1 MPYFHVQIIPKSNP
15 KLEEWGF
22 DLVRDALLKRFVQPY
37 RDATHVGISGKWILA
52 DDIERLLIYTSEE
65 NASTLGQRYSESM
78 RGSGFISSRPP
89 TWSGIESYADDV
101 TADLITG
108 PPGAGRSVDAAHQ
121 PEQAVRSMK
130 DAAKVFVVHGRDDK
144 MRAAMFS
151 FLRAIGLQPIEWSQ
165 AVRATGSGSPYIG
178 DILGA
183 AFSEAQAIVVLL
195 TPDDEAR
202 LHQRLAQDGDPLHE
216 TELSGQARPNV
227 LFEAGMAMGRDP
239 DRTVL
244 VEVGS
249 LRPFS
254 DIGGRHTIR
263 FDGSSPRRQEL
274 AERLRTAG
282 CAVKLDGTDWHS
294 AGEFDLV

>member
-1 MPYFHVQIIPKSNP
+1 MPYFHVHIKPKSGP
-15 KLEEWGF
+15 IHGEWEL
-22 DLVRDALLKRFVQPY
+22 DLTQDALVERFVRPY
-37 RDATHVGISGKWILA
+37 REGSHVGFNGKWVLA
-52 DDIERLLIYTSEE
+52 DDVERLLIYTSEE

-108 PPGAGRSVDAAHQ
+108 PPGAGRHVGAVRQ
-121 PEQAVRSMK
+121 PEQATLPAK
-130 DAAKVFVVHGRDDK
+130 DATKVFVVHGRDDK
-144 MRAAMFS
+144 MRVAMFS

-202 LHQRLAQDGDPLHE
+202 LRQRLAQDGDPPHE
-216 TELSGQARPNV
+216 TELFGQARPNV

-239 DRTVL
+239 DRTIL

-254 DIGGRHTIR
+254 DIGGRHTVR
-263 FDGSSPRRQEL
+263 FDGSSPKRHDL
-274 AERLRTAG
+274 AKRLRTAG

-294 AGEFDLV
+294 AGDFDLV

>member
-15 KLEEWGF
+15 KLEEWEF
-22 DLVRDALLKRFVQPY
+22 DLARDALLKRFVQPY

-78 RGSGFISSRPP
+78 RGSGFISSRPR
-89 TWSGIESYADDV
+89 TRSGIESYADDV

-108 PPGAGRSVDAAHQ
+108 PPGVGRHIDAVRQ
-121 PEQAVRSMK
+121 PEQAAPPAK
-130 DAAKVFVVHGRDDK
+130 DATKVFVVHGRDDK
-144 MRAAMFS
+144 MRVAMFS

-202 LHQRLAQDGDPLHE
+202 LRQRLAQDGDPPHE
-216 TELSGQARPNV
+216 TKLSGQARPNV

>member
-1 MPYFHVQIIPKSNP
+1 MAYFHVHVTSKSNP
-15 KLEEWGF
+15 KHGEWEL
-22 DLVRDALLKRFVQPY
+22 DLTHDALLARFVQPY
-37 RDATHVGISGKWILA
+37 REGSYIGIGGKWIPA

-65 NASTLGQRYSESM
+65 DASILGRRHSDRM
-78 RGSGFISSRPP
+78 RGSGVISIRSPRL
-89 TWSGIESYADDV
+89 SGVESYADDV

-108 PPGAGRSVDAAHQ
+108 PPGAGRHVDAARQ
-121 PEQAVRSMK
+121 PEQAAQPTK
-130 DAAKVFVVHGRDDK
+130 DATKVFVVHGRDDK

-165 AVRATGSGSPYIG
+165 AVQATGIASPYIG
-178 DILGA
+178 DILNV
-183 AFSEAQAIVVLL
+183 AFSEAQAVVVLL

-202 LHQRLAQDGDPLHE
+202 LRPWLAQEGDPPHE

-294 AGEFDLV
+294 AGDFALV

>member
-1 MPYFHVQIIPKSNP
+1 MPYFHVQIIRKSKPKI
-15 KLEEWGF
+15 EAWEV
-22 DLVRDALLKRFVQPY
+22 DLTRDALLKRFVQPY
-37 RDATHVGISGKWILA
+37 RDGTHVGIRGEWFLA
-52 DDIERLLIYTSEE
+52 DEIERFLIYTSEE
-65 NASTLGQRYSESM
+65 DASTLGQRYSESM
-78 RGSGFISSRPP
+78 RGSGFISSRPA
-89 TWSGIESYADDV
+89 TWHGIESYADDV

-108 PPGAGRSVDAAHQ
+108 PPGAGQHVDAARQ
-121 PEQAVRSMK
+121 PGQATPPVK
-130 DAAKVFVVHGRDDK
+130 DATKVFVVHGRDDK
-144 MRAAMFS
+144 MRVAMFS
-151 FLRAIGLQPIEWSQ
+151 FLRAIGLQPIEWNQ
-165 AVRATGSGSPYIG
+165 AVQATGSGSPYVG
-178 DILGA
+178 EVLDA
-183 AFSEAQAIVVLL
+183 AFSEAQAVVVLL

-202 LHQRLAQDGDPLHE
+202 LRQRLAQDGDPPHE

-294 AGEFDLV
+294 AGDFDLV

>member
-15 KLEEWGF
+15 KLEEWEF
-22 DLVRDALLKRFVQPY
+22 DLARDALLKRFVQPY
-37 RDATHVGISGKWILA
+37 RDAAHVGISGKWILA

-78 RGSGFISSRPP
+78 RGSGFISSRPR
-89 TWSGIESYADDV
+89 TRSGIESYADDV

-108 PPGAGRSVDAAHQ
+108 PPGVGRHVDAARQ
-121 PEQAVRSMK
+121 PEQAAPPTK

-165 AVRATGSGSPYIG
+165 AVQATGIASPYIG
-178 DILGA
+178 DILNV
-183 AFSEAQAIVVLL
+183 AFSEAQAVVVLL

-202 LHQRLAQDGDPLHE
+202 LRPWLAQEGDPPHE

-227 LFEAGMAMGRDP
+227 LFEAGIAMGRDP

-294 AGEFDLV
+294 AGDFDLV